1 MVIFIPMCL
10 VLMIIGSMHYYTFYT
25 TEHSSIESRELLNVD
40 LAKRMIEKDIA
51 DVVSDLLF
59 LAEHIERRG
68 LPEALPWAREQRIS
82 EEFKVFAKNKGFYD
96 QIRYIDNSGME
107 VVRVNYSQGESK
119 VVPEPK
125 LQNKSNRYYFKEALA
140 MDRRYIYLSPFDLN
154 MEEGEIEFP
163 LKPVIRFGT
172 PVFDSHGRKR
182 GIILLNYLGDRLIQ
196 NFTRAAA
203 NIADHIELVNDN
215 GYWLRSPRHEDEWG
229 FMLGH
234 DARFQTDNGDEWL
247 KIIESD
253 KGQIQTE
260 SGLFTFATI
269 HPLVSTMGTAASVK
283 DRIGILNGTGNYWKI
298 VSRVSSR
305 ELSATLPF
313 FFQNHYVLY
322 FAMLLLV
329 AGVAWLL
336 AYSQQHRRA
345 VMAQR
350 DYEQRF
356 RYTLENIELAAVTL
370 NLKGEVTFCNDYFLK
385 ITGWKKNEVIG
396 RNWLQQFVPDELTT
410 EVGGIIHRMNDPE
423 RFPLRFENQV
433 KDRSGGLR
441 LIAWNNTLSYDTDNN
456 VIGVTG
462 IGEDITD
469 KRKAET
475 DLLKLYQAVE
485 QSPSVVIIT
494 NDQGL
499 IEYVNPKFTEVSG
512 YVPKEVLGQ
521 NPRILKSGETS
532 QAEYKDLWSTV
543 INGGEWRGE
552 FHNRRKNGE
561 LYWEGAIISGIRNT
575 EGQITHFL
583 AVKEDISERK
593 RLEAEVEQQH
603 RDLARSEVL
612 AAMGR
617 MASMIA
623 HDLRNPLSSVKMTLQ
638 ILGKQLDKSAD
649 TEVKELCNTSLD
661 QIRYMEEILSDMLTY
676 SRPGALKLEW
686 LTIDKIID
694 MAISLSQRSI
704 DEYKIKLITNYHPG
718 LPTLYADATKLRQV
732 FSNLIS
738 NAAQATKLNDSPMVA
753 IDVMLELGMEGTAIR
768 IEICDN
774 GCGISEAEREKI
786 FEPFFTTRAKGTG
799 LGLAIVKRILDQ
811 HQAKISVT
819 ENTPAGSCVTVVVP
833 VRHQITIDENTEIVQ
848 ERVS

>member
-1 MVIFIPMCL
+1 MPIIHPPPPVTRLGLLKGLMVIFIPMCL

-283 DRIGILNGTGNYWKI
+283 
-298 VSRVSSR
+298 
-305 ELSATLPF
+305 
-313 FFQNHYVLY
+313 
-322 FAMLLLV
+322 
-329 AGVAWLL
+329 
-336 AYSQQHRRA
+336 
-345 VMAQR
+345 
-350 DYEQRF
+350 
-356 RYTLENIELAAVTL
+356 
-370 NLKGEVTFCNDYFLK
+370 
-385 ITGWKKNEVIG
+385 
-396 RNWLQQFVPDELTT
+396 
-410 EVGGIIHRMNDPE
+410 
-423 RFPLRFENQV
+423 
-433 KDRSGGLR
+433 
-441 LIAWNNTLSYDTDNN
+441 
-456 VIGVTG
+456 
-462 IGEDITD
+462 
-469 KRKAET
+469 
-475 DLLKLYQAVE
+475 
-485 QSPSVVIIT
+485 
-494 NDQGL
+494 
-499 IEYVNPKFTEVSG
+499 
-512 YVPKEVLGQ
+512 
-521 NPRILKSGETS
+521 
-532 QAEYKDLWSTV
+532 
-543 INGGEWRGE
+543 
-552 FHNRRKNGE
+552 
-561 LYWEGAIISGIRNT
+561 
-575 EGQITHFL
+575 
-583 AVKEDISERK
+583 
-593 RLEAEVEQQH
+593 
-603 RDLARSEVL
+603 
-612 AAMGR
+612 
-617 MASMIA
+617 
-623 HDLRNPLSSVKMTLQ
+623 
-638 ILGKQLDKSAD
+638 
-649 TEVKELCNTSLD
+649 
-661 QIRYMEEILSDMLTY
+661 
-676 SRPGALKLEW
+676 
-686 LTIDKIID
+686 
-694 MAISLSQRSI
+694 
-704 DEYKIKLITNYHPG
+704 
-718 LPTLYADATKLRQV
+718 
-732 FSNLIS
+732 
-738 NAAQATKLNDSPMVA
+738 
-753 IDVMLELGMEGTAIR
+753 
-768 IEICDN
+768 
-774 GCGISEAEREKI
+774 
-786 FEPFFTTRAKGTG
+786 
-799 LGLAIVKRILDQ
+799 
-811 HQAKISVT
+811 
-819 ENTPAGSCVTVVVP
+819 
-833 VRHQITIDENTEIVQ
+833 
-848 ERVS
+848 